1 MSAPNH
7 PETAVPVGVE
17 LSARTRVS
25 LEQQGAVPV
34 TLSHDSIQRLFAL
47 GLQTGPLPQQDTLPE
62 ALTLSIDGPVRYWV
76 GNVEFGRRKGARALA
91 DGLVRAIEVGLDE
104 HPTAPPKRS
113 PRTPAGERPRQA
125 DETAVDVRVAVW
137 LAADDL
143 DSVLDV
149 VATGK
154 RVVLTDRGEP
164 VGMLIGWGEYC
175 TLREQQSTAEARY
188 WASQREDRPTPAGAP
203 RDATAATARGAGDAR

>member
-7 PETAVPVGVE
+7 PETAVPVRVE
-17 LSARTRVS
+17 LPARTRVS
-25 LEQQGAVPV
+25 LEQRGAPPV
-34 TLSHDSIQRLFAL
+34 TLSHDSLQRLFAL
-47 GLQTGPLPQQDTLPE
+47 GLQTGRLPQQDTSPE

-76 GNVEFGRRKGARALA
+76 GNVELGQTKGRRALA
-91 DGLVRAIEVGLDE
+91 GGLVRAIEVGLE
-104 HPTAPPKRS
+104 RNTAPTRS
-113 PRTPAGERPRQA
+113 PRIPAGERPRQA
-125 DETAVDVRVAVW
+125 DKTAVDARVAVW

-154 RVVLTDRGEP
+154 RVVLTDRGEA
-164 VGMLIGWGEYC
+164 VATLIGWGEYC

-203 RDATAATARGAGDAR
+203 RDATAATAPGAGDAR